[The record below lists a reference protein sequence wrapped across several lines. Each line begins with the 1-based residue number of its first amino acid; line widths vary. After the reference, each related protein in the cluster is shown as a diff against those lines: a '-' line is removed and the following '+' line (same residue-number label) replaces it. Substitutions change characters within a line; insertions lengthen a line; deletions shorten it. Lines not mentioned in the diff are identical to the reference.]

1 LEGADQQMMMT
12 ATERIWNEYAGQ
24 LRGFI
29 YRRIP
34 NPGVVDDLVQEVFL
48 KVQSRVDTLKD
59 ETRLESWL
67 YQITRNAI
75 IDHFRGRK
83 PEEELPETLD
93 LPEAEPSCVLA
104 ELAECVRPMMDVL
117 PEEYRLPLLLSD
129 LEGLT
134 QKEVAGRLGLSLSAT
149 KSRVQRGRE
158 RLKSVFT
165 QCCLFKLDHRGN
177 VMDYQARNGECSRC

>member
-1 LEGADQQMMMT
+1 MMT

-29 YRRIP
+29 YRRVP
-34 NPGVVDDLVQEVFL
+34 NPAVVDDLVQEVFV

-59 ETRLESWL
+59 ETRLQSWL

-75 IDHFRGRK
+75 IDHFRGQK

-93 LPEAEPSCVLA
+93 LPEAESSRVLE

-129 LEGLT
+129 LEGLP
-134 QKEVAGRLGLSLSAT
+134 QKEVAERLGLSLSAT

-158 RLKSVFT
+158 RLKSAFT
-165 QCCLFKLDHRGN
+165 ECCHFKLDHRGS
-177 VMDYQARNGECSRC
+177 VMAYQGRDGKCGRC